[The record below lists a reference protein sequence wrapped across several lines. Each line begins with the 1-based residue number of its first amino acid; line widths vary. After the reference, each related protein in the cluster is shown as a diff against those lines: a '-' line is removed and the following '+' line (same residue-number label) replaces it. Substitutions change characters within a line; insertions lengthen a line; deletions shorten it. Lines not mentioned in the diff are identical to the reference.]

1 MERRQDQQ
9 REQREL
15 LQDRERRQQQELRQQ
30 RLPDQLRLEERERPF
45 RQQEQRGGRPEG
57 FDAGPNRERD
67 LREQNRQLR
76 ERQLDQDRRQQLQQQ
91 ELRRPEQDQRERL
104 RDRERQDQ
112 QELRQRDRV
121 LEQRQQERER
131 ELRQQ
136 DRVLEQRR
144 QERQEQRQ
152 LEQLRER
159 GERFGGRIGDRRDMR
174 VDELRAL
181 RRERVE
187 QGGRRTIIEEQD
199 RVIVREGNRTII
211 RHDETDRFRRAY
223 GDAQIRRER
232 RGQDDVTIVRRSNGV
247 EIITVRDQNGY
258 ILRRIRREPAG
269 RQVVLFENIA
279 PRQGSGTLFEEVVML
294 PPPRIVI
301 PRERY
306 IVEVESASQ
315 EDLYEAFTAPPVERI
330 ERTYTLDQ
338 VRQSPALRDRVRR
351 VDIDTVTFDFGSWEL
366 SEEQARALT
375 GVGEALRRAI
385 ERNPSEVFLI
395 EGHTDAV
402 GNEVDNLT
410 LSDRRAETVATILT
424 EMFNVPAEN
433 LTTQGYGE
441 QYLKISTQE
450 PERQNRRVTI
460 RRITPLLRNEARQ

>member
-1 MERRQDQQ
+1 
-9 REQREL
+9 
-15 LQDRERRQQQELRQQ
+15 
-30 RLPDQLRLEERERPF
+30 
-45 RQQEQRGGRPEG
+45 
-57 FDAGPNRERD
+57 
-67 LREQNRQLR
+67 
-76 ERQLDQDRRQQLQQQ
+76 
-91 ELRRPEQDQRERL
+91 
-104 RDRERQDQ
+104 
-112 QELRQRDRV
+112 
-121 LEQRQQERER
+121 
-131 ELRQQ
+131 
-136 DRVLEQRR
+136 
-144 QERQEQRQ
+144 
-152 LEQLRER
+152 
-159 GERFGGRIGDRRDMR
+159 MR

-181 RRERVE
+181 RRERFE
-187 QGGRRTIIEEQD
+187 QGGRRAIIEEQD
-199 RVIVREGNRTII
+199 RTIVREGNRYFI

-232 RGQDDVTIVRRSNGV
+232 RGQDDVTIVRRPNGV
-247 EIITVRDQNGY
+247 EVITIRDPNGNV
-258 ILRRIRREPAG
+258 LRRIRRDPGG
-269 RQVVLFENIA
+269 RQIVLFENGG
-279 PRQGSGTLFEEVVML
+279 PRQGGFFEEVVAL
-294 PPPRIVI
+294 PPPRIAI

-338 VRQSPALRDRVRR
+338 VRQSPALRERVRR
-351 VDIDTVTFDFGSWEL
+351 VDVDTVTFDFGSWEL

-410 LSDRRAETVATILT
+410 LSDRRAETVATVLT
-424 EMFNVPAEN
+424 EMFGVPAEN

-441 QYLKISTQE
+441 QYLKIGTE
-450 PERQNRRVTI
+450 APERQNRRVTI